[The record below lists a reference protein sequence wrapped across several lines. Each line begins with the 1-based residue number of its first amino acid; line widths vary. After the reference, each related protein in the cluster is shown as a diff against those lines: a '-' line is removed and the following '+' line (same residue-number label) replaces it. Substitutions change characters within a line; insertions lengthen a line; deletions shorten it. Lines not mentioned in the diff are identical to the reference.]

1 MRDAAGMRRRWTPG
15 ETGDGEIKTAP
26 EKMHRTAFPAE
37 TRAEILKHAIGL
49 DENTPKAIRMIAIIR
64 AVRFIALKRN
74 RLLDFVRRRVNGH
87 RQLQFSQRFHHRAVK
102 ICDRSRPQFDRAS
115 PAIAAVV
122 ARLVIDK
129 IETDLECL
137 ATVW

>member
-15 ETGDGEIKTAP
+15 KTRDGEIKTAP

-49 DENTPKAIRMIAIIR
+49 QENTPKPIRMIAIIR

-87 RQLQFSQRFHHRAVK
+87 RQLQFSQRLHHRAVK
-102 ICDRSRPQFDRAS
+102 ICNRTWPQFDRTP
-115 PAIAAVV
+115 PAAAAVD
-122 ARLVIDK
+122 AQLVIDK
-129 IETDLECL
+129 IETDLER
-137 ATVW
+137 